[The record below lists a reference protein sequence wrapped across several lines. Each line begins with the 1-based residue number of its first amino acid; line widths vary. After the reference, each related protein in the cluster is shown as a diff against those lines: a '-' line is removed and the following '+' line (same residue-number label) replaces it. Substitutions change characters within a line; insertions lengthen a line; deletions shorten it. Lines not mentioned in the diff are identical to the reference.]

1 MVNGGL
7 RTHFTL
13 TFNIKMTGPLNTVP
27 IVLYILVTLPFLAP
41 FHVSAALT
49 GLRFSVLMSS
59 IGARRC
65 AFLADGLMS
74 TIVEER
80 FGLYVGLGGFW
91 DITGGGVVFIT
102 SLGFWEMDTILD
114 RVCFLSGCLQKLL
127 CVLMGL
133 APPEGDWDDMLSDN
147 EDDDNQSVG
156 SI

>member
-1 MVNGGL
+1 MNKL
-7 RTHFTL
+7 RAKDREIHNCMGHSIEST
-13 TFNIKMTGPLNTVP
+13 NR
-27 IVLYILVTLPFLAP
+27 LAP

-65 AFLADGLMS
+65 TFLADGLMS

-91 DITGGGVVFIT
+91 DITGGGVVFMT